1 MPTEKLSPFEAA
13 CRKLIQPAG
22 LKRWQLNAIEPGP
35 VPGFHGDRPLP
46 FAPERPCSRCG
57 KTFGPT
63 LKRRML
69 CASCF
74 CKATGGDEA
83 A

>member
-1 MPTEKLSPFEAA
+1 MSDPGHK
-13 CRKLIQPAG
+13 PAKIKAMAG
-22 LKRWQLNAIEPGP
+22 MRPWETRAVDPAPLRQ
-35 VPGFHGDRPLP
+35 GDRPLP
-46 FAPERPCSRCG
+46 DRPERPCSRCG
-57 KTFGPT
+57 KMFQPS

-74 CKATGGDEA
+74 GRATGGDEA